1 MEGNNRQLVKIVKEI
16 CKEHKITFQGFSY
29 DWILQLT
36 ANCRTMLIYGY
47 KFPNNNA
54 AIEQIC
60 NDKSALSDI
69 LSTHNIPHIPHCFFI
84 SPNNKE
90 YIPSRGNWDKMQALL
105 QQYGK
110 VVCKPN
116 TGTGGHSVFKVSS
129 RRDLEFATHEIFS
142 KSRALSISPYRVIQ
156 AEYRIIIVNSNVG
169 VIYEKKDRLL

>member
-1 MEGNNRQLVKIVKEI
+1 MEGDSRQLVKIVKEI
-16 CKEHKITFQGFSY
+16 CHENEITFQGFSY

-36 ANCRTMLIYGY
+36 ANNRTMFIYGY

-69 LSTHNIPHIPHCFFI
+69 LSAHKVPHIPHSYFI
-84 SPNNKE
+84 SSNNKQ
-90 YIPSRGNWDKMQALL
+90 YTPLQGNWEKIQSLL
-105 QQYGK
+105 RQYGK

-116 TGTGGHSVFKVSS
+116 AGTGGHSVFKVSS
-129 RRDLEFATHEIFS
+129 QRDLEFATHEIFS
-142 KSRALSISPYRVIQ
+142 KSRAMSISPYREIK

-169 VIYEKKDRLL
+169 VIYEKKDHLL